1 MGWAIANACSN
12 KGCERSTPTNYL
24 EILVSSTNQNAI
36 AQIEKFMKYVE
47 ENISGLFKN
56 VRYVN
61 IKNIQI
67 RHFDKAGKMNEVYK
81 GEDLNED
88 KYENIISKIR

>member
-24 EILVSSTNQNAI
+24 EILVSSANQNAI

-61 IKNIQI
+61 IKDIQI
-67 RHFDKAGKMNEVYK
+67 RYFDKAGKMNEVYK